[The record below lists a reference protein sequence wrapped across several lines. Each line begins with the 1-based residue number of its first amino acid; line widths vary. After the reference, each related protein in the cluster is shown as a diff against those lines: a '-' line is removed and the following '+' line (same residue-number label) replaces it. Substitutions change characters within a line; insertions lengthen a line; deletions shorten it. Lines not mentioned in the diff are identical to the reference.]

1 MRKLLF
7 HPRQTMRL
15 IWFFWGFCAGER
27 QLRKGCCGRAL
38 SLFQKCMERA
48 TGTSQAFEPLCLE
61 SIAKCYEGMG
71 QEDAARSAR
80 ERALMRKDE
89 LEQCLGVRVPF

>member
-1 MRKLLF
+1 
-7 HPRQTMRL
+7 
-15 IWFFWGFCAGER
+15 
-27 QLRKGCCGRAL
+27 
-38 SLFQKCMERA
+38 MERA